1 MTTQNLLTPPTLPKS
16 EEQIEETTEGC
27 NFHIALA
34 EAGRVGKSTVIKHLA
49 EYLSR
54 KGQDYEIADTDRGN
68 SDVAEGY
75 TPELWEAW
83 HKSGATGDSDSFA
96 PQASNDDFYED
107 PISDLLREQIYF
119 SEDSRTAYLPRRL
132 MKLTK
137 LTPNLLVN
145 IPANSYQEVTR
156 FLKSNSVGV
165 EAKSKIK
172 LFNWW
177 VSDGSYK
184 SLNLFLE
191 TKLMFPAAHHILVL
205 NQGRSDLIKDFGKY
219 RWPSSLHTKYEDPM
233 YKTSEIKT
241 VLLPELLIDL
251 DIWYAKDGIAH
262 NKIIADPL
270 MDEFDLIAVRTWQSN
285 VFKSIEKTGLI

>member
-1 MTTQNLLTPPTLPKS
+1 MTQNLLTPPNHPKL
-16 EEQIEETTEGC
+16 EEKTEEATETAQGC

-54 KGQDYEIADTDRGN
+54 SGQDYEIADTDR
-68 SDVAEGY
+68 STPDVAEGY
-75 TPELWEAW
+75 TPERWKAW
-83 HKSGATGDSDSFA
+83 QQSGVGTSDSFA
-96 PQASNDDFYED
+96 PQADSLYED

-119 SEDSRTAYLPRRL
+119 SDDSRTAYLPRRL
-132 MKLTK
+132 MKLTN

-145 IPANSYQEVTR
+145 IPANSYREVTQ
-156 FLKSNSVGV
+156 FLKSNSVGT
-165 EAKSKIK
+165 EPKSKIK

-177 VSDGSYK
+177 VSDGSHK
-184 SLNLFLE
+184 SLDLFLE
-191 TKLMFPAAHHILVL
+191 TKLMLPEAHHILVL
-205 NQGRSDLIKDFGKY
+205 NQGRSDLIKDFSKY
-219 RWPSSLHTKYEDPM
+219 RWPSSLLTKYQDPQ

-262 NKIIADPL
+262 NKILVDPL
-270 MDEFDLIAVRTWQSN
+270 LDEFDLIAIRAWQSN

>member
-1 MTTQNLLTPPTLPKS
+1 MTTAIAPNPPNALKPEDKPIEVCNL
-16 EEQIEETTEGC
+16 
-27 NFHIALA
+27 HIALA

-54 KGQDYEIADTDRGN
+54 KGHDYEIADTDRGN
-68 SDVAEGY
+68 PDVAEGY
-75 TPELWEAW
+75 TSKLLDIWR
-83 HKSGATGDSDSFA
+83 KSGTVDDGDSFA
-96 PQASNDDFYED
+96 PQALSDDSSED
-107 PISDLLREQIYF
+107 SISGLLQEQIYF

-145 IPANSYQEVTR
+145 IPANSYKEVTH
-156 FLKSNSVGV
+156 FLKSNSVGT
-165 EAKSKIK
+165 EPNPKIK

-191 TKLMFPAAHHILVL
+191 TKLMFSAAHHILVL
-205 NQGRSDLIKDFGKY
+205 NQGRSDLIKDFSKY

-241 VLLPELLIDL
+241 VLLPQLLIDL

-270 MDEFDLIAVRTWQSN
+270 MDEFDLGAIRTWQSN